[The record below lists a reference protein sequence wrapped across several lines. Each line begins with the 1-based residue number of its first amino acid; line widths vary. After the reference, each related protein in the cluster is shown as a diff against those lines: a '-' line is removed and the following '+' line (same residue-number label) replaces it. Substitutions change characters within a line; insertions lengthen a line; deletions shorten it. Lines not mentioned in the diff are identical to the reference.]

1 MAKLDDAGA
10 GGVMSIDSRAVQTA
24 DDMFDTAFGWHDDWP
39 EETGFIT
46 ASAACLQRQ
55 AIRDAYGAD
64 STGLLTCALDFNH
77 EGPHWDASD
86 EIEWCQR
93 TAEEVELPPRTC
105 TCEPGQ
111 LDLTGHHHE
120 ACPALDDR

>member
-1 MAKLDDAGA
+1 MDYRD
-10 GGVMSIDSRAVQTA
+10 
-24 DDMFDTAFGWHDDWP
+24 DDWP

-46 ASAACLQRQ
+46 AAAGCMQRQ
-55 AIRDAYGAD
+55 AIRAADGAD
-64 STGLLTCALDFNH
+64 SPGLLTCALDFNH

-86 EIEWCQR
+86 EVEWCQR
-93 TAEEVELPPRTC
+93 TLEEVERQYDQPELGELPLPPRTC